1 MATPLKFAGLLLLSS
16 ALVAPA
22 ALAQEATA
30 PADAAASDPQ
40 TTDPTAADPAA
51 ATGRSAAEADKAPDI
66 SVPGADIIVTG
77 RRGANI
83 QKNIPAV
90 VSVLSSADIARTGD
104 GNIAGALGRVTGLSV
119 VGNGFVY
126 VRGLGDR
133 YSLALLNGSPLPS
146 PEPLK
151 RVVPL
156 DLFPTNIVSSSLVQK
171 SYSSN
176 YPGEFGGGV
185 INLTTNAVPAESFLT
200 ISGGIGA
207 NTETTYQMGYTYY
220 GSKSDWTGFDNGA
233 RDTPPALAAFFKSGE
248 RISSGNVDTSAIAG
262 QLVRANNGVVQRI
275 HDMDPNYS
283 ATISGGTSFDLGGS
297 TLGLIATAGY
307 SNKWTTRDQRQQNS
321 ITPDLSALNT
331 DFQRVT
337 SDNRIVVNG
346 LLGLGL
352 EFGDN
357 KIRWTNLYIRD
368 TLKHTRL
375 GIGNTQTQP
384 TSDIMEQDT
393 AWYERQLIDTQLVG
407 EFKLSPEISLDVRG
421 GYANSQ
427 REAPNELSFEYIR
440 TNAEADP
447 YGSLFVNRLNGNTG
461 QTATTSF
468 SDLNEDLWSGGV
480 DLTWRPSPDLG
491 LTAGYAYVDTKRT
504 SSRRDFQ
511 FRASSDM
518 PEGVGVLRPDLLL
531 APNLVDYFNISL
543 IETNEGNPAFRA
555 TLKNHAGYGKLNWQI
570 TPELAL
576 DAGVRY
582 ETAKLAVSP
591 VQVFNTPGAS
601 TATTQL
607 DNHYWLPAATLT
619 WQMRQDMQIRL
630 NASKTIARPQ
640 FRELIYQFYFDP
652 DTNRRYQGNPYLQD
666 SKLFNAEARYEW
678 YFGRDQ
684 RFSLAGFFKKIDN
697 PIETFITLNGD
708 NFITSFANAPK
719 ANLYGG
725 EVELQKYFDL
735 SNLLNGDFFAT
746 RRLVTIAN
754 YTYTKS
760 KLKVRENDQVA
771 VFGASSTLA
780 TDYFRDGS
788 SLTGQSD
795 HLVNFQLGLEDQE
808 NLSQQTLILSYAS
821 KRVTSRGLANQNQ
834 PDVYEYPGVN
844 LDFVARQGVHV
855 AGRQFDVKVEA
866 RNITGNNYKETQSN
880 GTNRVIYNAYDIGR
894 TFNFSISTTF

>member
-1 MATPLKFAGLLLLSS
+1 MATPLKFAGLLLLST

-22 ALAQEATA
+22 ALAQDVPA
-30 PADAAASDPQ
+30 PADA
-40 TTDPTAADPAA
+40 TAADPQPTDPAA
-51 ATGRSAAEADKAPDI
+51 APGRSAAQGDDVAPDI

-77 RRGANI
+77 RRSANV

-104 GNIAGALGRVTGLSV
+104 GNIAGALARVTGLSV

-156 DLFPTNIVSSSLVQK
+156 DLFPTNIVSSSMVQK
-171 SYSSN
+171 SYSPN

-200 ISGGIGA
+200 VSGGIGA
-207 NTETTYQMGYTYY
+207 NTETTYQPGYSYY
-220 GSKSDWTGFDNGA
+220 GSKSDWTGFDNGS
-233 RDTPPALAAFFKSGE
+233 RDLPPALAAFFKSGE

-262 QLVRANNGVVQRI
+262 QMVRFSNATTQRI
-275 HDMDPNYS
+275 RDIDPNYS

-307 SNKWTTRDQRQQNS
+307 SNKWVTRDQRQQNS
-321 ITPDLSALNT
+321 TTPDLSALNS
-331 DFQRVT
+331 DFQRIT
-337 SDNRIVVNG
+337 TDNRIIVNG

-352 EFGDN
+352 EFGEN

-368 TLKHTRL
+368 TLKHTRMGL
-375 GIGNTQTQP
+375 GNTQTQP

-393 AWYERQLIDTQLVG
+393 AWYERQLIDTQVVG
-407 EFKLSPEISLDVRG
+407 EFKLGSQFRLDLRG
-421 GYANSQ
+421 GFANSQ
-427 REAPNELSFEYIR
+427 REAPDELSFEYIR
-440 TNAEADP
+440 TNSEADP
-447 YGSLFVNRLNGNTG
+447 YGNLFINRLNGNTG
-461 QTATTSF
+461 QTATASY
-468 SDLNEDLWSGGV
+468 SDLNEDLWSGGA
-480 DLTWRPSPDLG
+480 DLTWRPSDALG
-491 LTAGYAYVDTKRT
+491 LTAGYAYVDTNRT

-531 APNLVDYFNISL
+531 APGIVDYFNIGI

-570 TPELAL
+570 TPDLSL
-576 DAGVRY
+576 DGGVRY

-591 VQVFNTPGAS
+591 MQVFNTPGAS
-601 TATTQL
+601 TASTRL
-607 DNHYWLPAATLT
+607 NNDYWLPAATLT
-619 WQMRQDMQIRL
+619 WQLRQDMQVRL

-678 YFGRDQ
+678 YFARDQ
-684 RFSLAGFFKKIDN
+684 RFSLSGFFKKIDN
-697 PIETFITLNGD
+697 PIETFITLNSD
-708 NFITSFANAPK
+708 EFITSFANAPK
-719 ANLYGG
+719 ADLYGG
-725 EVELQKYFDL
+725 EAELQKYFDL
-735 SNLLNGDFFAT
+735 SSLDGEFFST
-746 RRLVTIAN
+746 RRVVTIAN

-760 KLKVRENDQVA
+760 KLKVRPGDQVS

-780 TDYFRDGS
+780 TDYFRNGA

-795 HLVNFQLGLEDQE
+795 HLVNFQFGLEDQE

-844 LDFVARQGVHV
+844 LDFVARQGVHI
-855 AGRQFDVKVEA
+855 AGRQFDAKFEA
-866 RNITGNNYKETQSN
+866 RNILGNSYKETQSN
-880 GTNRVIYNAYDIGR
+880 GTNKVIYNAYDYGT
-894 TFNFSISTTF
+894 TFNFSLSTTF